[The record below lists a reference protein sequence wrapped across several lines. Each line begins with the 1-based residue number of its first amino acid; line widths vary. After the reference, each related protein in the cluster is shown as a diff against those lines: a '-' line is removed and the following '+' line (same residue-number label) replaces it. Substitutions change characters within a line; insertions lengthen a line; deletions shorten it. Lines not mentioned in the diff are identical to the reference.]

1 MHALIYARA
10 LNVIKL
16 AVVKLRA
23 PQTKA
28 PVKLQLNKRR
38 RAAPR
43 IIHISSAAAL
53 KKRNSRIGSGR
64 ECAKVRFNQAST
76 HFTTRHHVENAG
88 TGFCAAL

>member
-1 MHALIYARA
+1 MRA

-23 PQTKA
+23 PQTKAA

-76 HFTTRHHVENAG
+76 HFTMRHHVENAG
-88 TGFCAAL
+88 TGFCGAL